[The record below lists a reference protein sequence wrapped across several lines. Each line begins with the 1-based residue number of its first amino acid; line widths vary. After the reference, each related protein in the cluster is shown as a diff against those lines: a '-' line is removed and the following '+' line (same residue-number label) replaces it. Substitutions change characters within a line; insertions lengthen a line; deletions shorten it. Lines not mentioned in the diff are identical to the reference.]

1 MCICIFIGLGL
12 DFNPFN
18 LSPPLLPTRSC
29 ASSPDSL
36 SPARDTASRRRPI
49 RADSCRRSPSPSPPA
64 SRHPAGLPRSLVA
77 SAASSRARLLLRTTP
92 FSAAGEIDADH
103 RRRSHR
109 RALRSLGVL
118 LRTCAAAALPLPR
131 VRFDLPPP
139 SAAGNRPRRRRRL
152 DRRRL
157 LP

>member
-64 SRHPAGLPRSLVA
+64 SRHPAVLRRSLVT
-77 SAASSRARLLLRTTP
+77 SAASSRARLLPRVPRSPSPAKLTPTT
-92 FSAAGEIDADH
+92 
-103 RRRSHR
+103 
-109 RALRSLGVL
+109 
-118 LRTCAAAALPLPR
+118 AAAVTAELFAALGCSCALAPPR
-131 VRFDLPPP
+131 LFLFRAFGLT
-139 SAAGNRPRRRRRL
+139 SRLRPRRKSQRRRRRL